1 MSSKVDAF
9 WAAREMLMMEVD
21 RKNDAI
27 RHKFDLELSIR
38 MSDWQRTPAIPEF
51 VKGPTIEEILE
62 LAKKIH
68 EFIEPSPKLPGAAKL
83 LNE

>member
-1 MSSKVDAF
+1 MNSKLDAF
-9 WAAREMLMMEVD
+9 YAAKEMLMMEAD

-51 VKGPTIEEILE
+51 EKGPTVEEIIE

-68 EFIEPSPKLPGAAKL
+68 EYIEPSPNKPGATKL
-83 LNE
+83 LTE